1 MSIISLLKILSDEN
15 RLRMLNITKEDAL
28 CVGEI
33 QTILDLSQSNTSRHL
48 EKIKSSGMVTYHKKA
63 QWIIYQLSNE
73 SLETYPF
80 IKQLLFE
87 DIIDIPLFKKDL
99 IRLNKYKASGLTCQ
113 DLKDANFDYNKI
125 KFTD

>member
-1 MSIISLLKILSDEN
+1 MISLLKILSDEN

-48 EKIKSSGMVTYHKKA
+48 EKMKSGGMVTYHKKA
-63 QWIIYQLSNE
+63 QWIIYQLSSE

-99 IRLNKYKASGLTCQ
+99 IRLNKYKESGLTCQ
-113 DLKDANFDYNKI
+113 DLKDVNFDYNKI